1 MNRRE
6 FLLFFGAAA
15 STVALEKSFSASPS
29 FSGSTVSAAIPQTN
43 PPFPSVLG
51 VMPLPTSGVEIA
63 QQAETFRKFNVVD
76 DLVLPK
82 GYEYKVIAAWGDR
95 VGNSRFGYNN
105 DYLSLI
111 EIAPNEG
118 YLSVNFEYISAIPWI
133 QSYEAVLGKSL
144 PFQPV
149 QAAVKAAGE
158 KGIDAFTLAN
168 SDGLKQQI
176 AQICKEALTD
186 QGLGIISVR
195 KNPQGAWERTYS
207 KADRRIAGISGLED
221 RNYLRTSGPA
231 QAVFQKLKRKGY
243 NDKLGDRIIG
253 SMGNCAGGTTPW
265 GTVLS
270 AEENF
275 QNQVTE
281 AVYAD
286 GTSFSPSQVRFV
298 IDDETIAGQGNVL
311 GLSGNKYGWI
321 VEVDPANPKD
331 YGIKHT
337 WLGRYR
343 HEAVG
348 VRAEAGKPLAFYSGC
363 DRRGGH
369 LYKFVSR
376 DRVANPKDKR
386 NSKLLEQGMLY
397 AAKFN
402 PDGTGRW
409 IALNAGTAVK
419 PDLPSQLLGNL
430 MLLPKRPEGGTF
442 AAKTDAE
449 VKSFSA
455 QYKTL
460 GDLYEG
466 TAPEKQGAILIDAH
480 FAANAAGAT
489 CTARPEDTEIA
500 PDGSLYIAFTS
511 GAPGSDGGVDGRIF
525 KGPKGETPYEYGFV
539 MHLTE
544 NANNPAALDF
554 RWTLA
559 ATGGEP
565 AAGGLGFAN
574 PDNLLFDRKGNLW
587 MVTDMSSD
595 KLNKAVAQRIKE
607 EKPVSQSDLRG
618 LYGNNAIWWIPTR
631 GANAGQAFLFGTGP
645 MECETTGPFFTKD
658 HKTLFLAIQ
667 HPGEIH
673 GVRKDQA
680 SETRQFAMLTTQG
693 QGFSQTRQVPV
704 GSNWPSL
711 KANTHPRPAVVVIQR
726 TDKQAIA

>member
-1 MNRRE
+1 MNRRA

-15 STVALEKSFSASPS
+15 GSVALEKSFGSNLSLP
-29 FSGSTVSAAIPQTN
+29 GSTASAVTLPAK
-43 PPFPSVLG
+43 PPFASILG
-51 VMPLPTSGVEIA
+51 PMPLKTSGIAIA
-63 QQAETFRKFNVVD
+63 QQPETFKQFNVAD

-82 GYEYKVIAAWGDR
+82 GYKYKVLAAWGDR

-111 EIAPNEG
+111 ETAPNEG
-118 YLSVNFEYISAIPWI
+118 YLSINFEYISAVPWI

-195 KNPQGAWERTYS
+195 KNPQGVWERTYA
-207 KADRRIAGISGLED
+207 KADRRITGISGLED
-221 RNYLRTSGPA
+221 GKYLRTSGPA
-231 QAVFQKLKRKGY
+231 QAVFRKLKGKGY
-243 NDKLGDRIIG
+243 IDKLGNRIIG

-281 AVYAD
+281 AVHAD
-286 GTSFSPSQVRFV
+286 GTSFSPSKVRFV

-321 VEVDPANPKD
+321 VEVDPANPTD

-376 DRVANPKDKR
+376 ERVANPKDKR

-402 PDGTGRW
+402 PNGTGQW
-409 IALNAGTAVK
+409 IALNAKTAVK

-442 AAKTDAE
+442 SAKSDAE
-449 VKSFSA
+449 VQAFRA
-455 QYKTL
+455 RYKTL

-466 TAPEKQGAILIDAH
+466 TAEEKQGAILIDAH
-480 FAANAAGAT
+480 YAANAAGAT
-489 CTARPEDTEIA
+489 ATARPEDTEIA

-511 GAPGSDGGVDGRIF
+511 GTPGSDGSVDGRIF

-539 MHLTE
+539 MHLIE
-544 NANNPAALDF
+544 DANNPAALKF
-554 RWTLA
+554 RWKLA

-565 AAGGLGFAN
+565 AAGGLGFSN

-587 MVTDMSSD
+587 MVNDMSSD
-595 KLNKAVAQRIKE
+595 KLNKAIAQRTAE
-607 EKPVSQSDLRG
+607 GKPVTDLRG

-631 GANAGQAFLFGTGP
+631 GANAGKAFLFGTGP
-645 MECETTGPFFTKD
+645 MECETTGPFFAKD
-658 HKTLFLAIQ
+658 NKTLFLSIQ
-667 HPGEIH
+667 HPGETH

-680 SETRQFAMLTTQG
+680 SETRQFAMTTTQG
-693 QGFSQTRQVPV
+693 QGFTQTRQVPI

-711 KANTHPRPAVVVIQR
+711 KANAHPRPAVVVIQR
-726 TDKQAIA
+726 IDGQAIA

>member
-15 STVALEKSFSASPS
+15 STVALEKSFGALPS
-29 FSGSTVSAAIPQTN
+29 LSGSATAATLPIK
-43 PPFPSVLG
+43 PPFTSILG
-51 VMPLPTSGVEIA
+51 PMPLPTSGVAIA
-63 QQAETFRKFNVVD
+63 QQAKKFERFNVTD
-76 DLVLPK
+76 DLVLPQ

-111 EIAPNEG
+111 ETSPNEG

-133 QSYEAVLGKSL
+133 QSYEAVLGRSL
-144 PFQPV
+144 PFQSV
-149 QAAVKAAGE
+149 QTAVKAAGE
-158 KGIDAFTLAN
+158 KGIDAFTLTN

-207 KADRRIAGISGLED
+207 KADRRITGISGLDD

-231 QAVFQKLKRKGY
+231 QAVFQKLKGQGY
-243 NDKLGDRIIG
+243 LDQLGDRIIG

-286 GTSFSPSQVRFV
+286 GTSFTPSQVRFV

-321 VEVDPANPKD
+321 VEVDPANPTD

-376 DRVANPKDKR
+376 DRITNPKDKG

-397 AAKFN
+397 AAQFN

-409 IALNAGTAVK
+409 IALKAETAVQ
-419 PDLPSQLLGNL
+419 PALPSQLLGNL

-449 VKSFSA
+449 VQAFSA

-466 TAPEKQGAILIDAH
+466 TATEKQGAILIDAH
-480 FAANAAGAT
+480 YAANAAGAT
-489 CTARPEDTEIA
+489 GTARPEDTEIA

-511 GAPGSDGGVDGRIF
+511 GAPGSDGSVDGRIF

-544 NANNPAALDF
+544 SANDPAAITF

-587 MVTDMSSD
+587 MVNDMSSD
-595 KLNKAVAQRIKE
+595 KLNKAVAQRSKE
-607 EKPVSQSDLRG
+607 GKPVSQSDLRG

-645 MECETTGPFFTKD
+645 MECETTGPFFTQD
-658 HKTLFLAIQ
+658 HKTLFLSIQ
-667 HPGEIH
+667 HPGETH

-680 SETRQFAMLTTQG
+680 SETRQFAMTTTQG
-693 QGFSQTRQVPV
+693 QAFTQTRQVPL

-711 KANTHPRPAVVVIQR
+711 KPNAHPRPAVVVIQQ
-726 TDKQAIA
+726 TNGQAIA

>member
-15 STVALEKSFSASPS
+15 GGVALEKSFGALPSLSPAVDAVTLPVKLPFAS
-29 FSGSTVSAAIPQTN
+29 I
-43 PPFPSVLG
+43 LG
-51 VMPLPTSGVEIA
+51 PMPLATSGIAIA
-63 QQAETFRKFNVVD
+63 QQPKTFKQFNVAD

-82 GYEYKVIAAWGDR
+82 GYEYKVLAAWGDR

-111 EIAPNEG
+111 ETAPNEG
-118 YLSVNFEYISAIPWI
+118 YLSINFEYISAVPWI

-195 KNPQGAWERTYS
+195 KNPQGVWERTYS
-207 KADRRIAGISGLED
+207 KADRRISGISGLED
-221 RNYLRTSGPA
+221 GKYLRTSGPA
-231 QAVFQKLKRKGY
+231 QAVFRKLKGKGY
-243 NDKLGDRIIG
+243 IDKLGNRIIG
-253 SMGNCAGGTTPW
+253 SMANCAGGTTPW

-281 AVYAD
+281 AVHAD
-286 GTSFSPSQVRFV
+286 GTSFSPSKVRFV

-321 VEVDPANPKD
+321 VEVDPANPTD

-402 PDGTGRW
+402 SNGTGQW
-409 IALNAGTAVK
+409 IALNAKTAVK

-449 VKSFSA
+449 VQAFSA

-466 TAPEKQGAILIDAH
+466 TAQEKQGAILVDAH
-480 FAANAAGAT
+480 YAANAAGAT
-489 CTARPEDTEIA
+489 GTARPEDTEIA

-511 GAPGSDGGVDGRIF
+511 GTPGSDGSIDGRIF
-525 KGPKGETPYEYGFV
+525 KGPKGETPFEYGFV

-544 NANNPAALDF
+544 DANNPAALKF

-565 AAGGLGFAN
+565 SAGGLGFSN

-587 MVTDMSSD
+587 MVNDISSD
-595 KLNKAVAQRIKE
+595 KLNKAIAQRTAE
-607 EKPVSQSDLRG
+607 GKPVDLRG
-618 LYGNNAIWWIPTR
+618 LYSNNAIWWIPTR
-631 GANAGQAFLFGTGP
+631 GADAGKAFLFGTGP
-645 MECETTGPFFTKD
+645 MECETTGPFFAKD
-658 HKTLFLAIQ
+658 NKTLFLSIQ
-667 HPGEIH
+667 HPGETH
-673 GVRKDQA
+673 GVRKDRA
-680 SETRQFAMLTTQG
+680 SETRQFAMTTTQG
-693 QGFSQTRQVPV
+693 QGFTQTRQVPI

-726 TDKQAIA
+726 TDGQAIS